1 MTRPSLLRR
10 LAAGTLLLFLSQP
23 LGAQQ
28 SPDWLSKMSI
38 HGYLNQAYAISD
50 GHPIFGI
57 PTEGTTDYRDVAVQF
72 RLDQDRKHAFVL
84 QLRQERLGESPR
96 AGGDVGL
103 DWAFFQR
110 NVSDR
115 FSFKVGR
122 IPLPLG
128 IFNEAGGAAAT
139 SPFFRPPNE
148 FYERQYTSK
157 TLDGALA
164 TVSFGKTGGW
174 NFDVDGYFGQWALD
188 QWASGESADARNA
201 WGAQLWANAPWT
213 GVRFGGGA
221 YRCTV
226 EPAYADAVDYLMLHG
241 SIEAD
246 FDRVLLATEYLTGN
260 LDQYGRY
267 RAWYAQIGYQF
278 TRQLSVHARGAVAR
292 IHVPV
297 NGHTVDASLSDDLGL
312 AVNYAFTPALLLKV
326 EGHTNEGLLR
336 DDLPRNLYASPT
348 ETRYF
353 IASVVATF

>member
-1 MTRPSLLRR
+1 MPRFLT
-10 LAAGTLLLFLSQP
+10 AAALLFLSP
-23 LGAQQ
+23 ALGAQQ
-28 SPDWLSKMSI
+28 MPEWLSKVSI
-38 HGYLNQAYAISD
+38 HGYVNQAYAVSQD
-50 GHPIFGI
+50 HQIFGI
-57 PTEGTTDYRDVAVQF
+57 PTDGTTDYRDLALQF
-72 RLDQDRKHAFVL
+72 RYDQDRKNAFVL

-96 AGGDVGL
+96 ERDDVEL

-115 FSFKVGR
+115 LSFKLGR

-157 TLDGALA
+157 TLEGALA
-164 TVSFGKTGGW
+164 TISLGKAGGW
-174 NFDVDGYFGQWALD
+174 TFDIDSYYGQWALD
-188 QWASGESADARNA
+188 QWDDRDPADARDA
-201 WGAQLWANAPWT
+201 WGAQVWANSPWT
-213 GVRFGGGA
+213 GVRIGGGA

-226 EPAYADAVDYLMLHG
+226 EPASGYAADYLMLHG

-246 FDRVLLATEYLTGN
+246 FDRVLVATEYLTGD
-260 LDQYGRY
+260 LAEYGRY
-267 RAWYAQIGYQF
+267 RAWYGQIGYQF
-278 TRQLSVHARGAVAR
+278 TPKLSVHARGAVAE
-292 IHVPV
+292 IQLPI
-297 NGHTVDASLSDDLGL
+297 NGHSLDAALSDDLGL
-312 AVNYAFTPALLLKV
+312 AINYAFHPALLLKI

-336 DDLPRNLYASPT
+336 EDLPRNLYAAPS